1 MPGAAGRAYSSPDA
15 DDHYADHHR
24 KQVIPIPTRGN
35 HTPTD
40 PMTRPHD
47 PLRAVARLAVPFL
60 LLLALTPLSPA
71 GPDALA
77 GQALPAETL
86 DRVRAELEPE
96 IRRAMVEGRIPS
108 LTIALTAGDE
118 IVWTA
123 GYGESNLRAR
133 TPATPETVY
142 IIASTLK
149 TMGAT
154 VLLQLMEEGHF
165 ALDDPID
172 PYLGD
177 LKIKGQDPDR
187 PITFRHLLTHTS
199 GLAGSFSSVP
209 VWADTVPSPMD
220 EFLQYGLDVRS
231 APEERVRYSNPAFTL
246 VAHLV
251 EEMTGSDFQKEM
263 RKRVFHPLGMNSTDF
278 APSPAMEEVLA
289 VPYRPDPD
297 TGAQRPI
304 PRVRFAE
311 WPAGGAWGTVE
322 NQARWV
328 IASLNGGN
336 FRGTRLIS
344 EETAELMQTRQFDRF
359 TGPMAGGWGGRNA
372 GYGLAWWTT
381 TRRGER
387 YIAHSGSVGGYTAF
401 IHGNRDRKL
410 GVAILTNGQRAHSH
424 LVRLSFLATDLM
436 AEHAR

>member
-1 MPGAAGRAYSSPDA
+1 MA
-15 DDHYADHHR
+15 
-24 KQVIPIPTRGN
+24 
-35 HTPTD
+35 
-40 PMTRPHD
+40 
-47 PLRAVARLAVPFL
+47 PLLAVLILPVADL
-60 LLLALTPLSPA
+60 PGPSPLAAQVPSPEA
-71 GPDALA
+71 M
-77 GQALPAETL
+77 
-86 DRVRAELEPE
+86 DRVRTELEPE

-118 IVWTA
+118 IVWMA
-123 GYGESNLRAR
+123 GYGESNLRTR

-165 ALDDPID
+165 ELDDPIE
-172 PYLGD
+172 PHLGD
-177 LKIKGQDPDR
+177 LELEGQDPDR

-199 GLAGSFSSVP
+199 GLAGGFSPVP
-209 VWADTVPSPMD
+209 VWADTVPSPME
-220 EFLQYGLDVRS
+220 EFLQYGLRVRS
-231 APEERVRYSNPAFTL
+231 VPEERVRYSNPAFTL
-246 VAHLV
+246 IAHLI
-251 EEMTGSDFQKEM
+251 EEMTGSEFRKEM
-263 RKRVFHPLGMNSTDF
+263 RKRIFHPLGMNSTDF
-278 APSPAMEEVLA
+278 SPSPAMEEVLA

-297 TGAQRPI
+297 TGAQQPI
-304 PRVRFAE
+304 SRVRFAE

-322 NQARWV
+322 NQARWI
-328 IASLNGGN
+328 IASLNGGD
-336 FRGTRLIS
+336 FRGTRLLS
-344 EETAELMQTRQFDRF
+344 EDTADLMQTRQFDRF

-410 GVAILTNGQRAHSH
+410 GVAILTNGQRAHPH

-436 AEHAR
+436 AEHGR